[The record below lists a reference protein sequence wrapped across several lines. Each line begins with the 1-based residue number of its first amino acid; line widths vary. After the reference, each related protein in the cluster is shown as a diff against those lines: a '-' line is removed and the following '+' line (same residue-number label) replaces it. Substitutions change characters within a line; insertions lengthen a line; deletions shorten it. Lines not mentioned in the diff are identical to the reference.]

1 MLPMGNFDPKQLNR
15 MLKQFG
21 IESKEIQ
28 AKQVLIY
35 TDSNIIKIEQPAVI
49 EFKIKNEINYQISGK
64 ISKQPIISEEDIK
77 LVMEKTSA
85 SREEAIKALENSGMD
100 IAKAILELTKESNP

>member
-1 MLPMGNFDPKQLNR
+1 MLPIGNFDPKQLQR
-15 MLKQFG
+15 MLRQFG
-21 IESKEIQ
+21 IESKEIE

-35 TDSNIIKIEQPAVI
+35 TNSSIIKIEQPSII

-64 ISKQPIISEEDIK
+64 ISKEPIINEEDIA

-85 SREEAIKALENSGMD
+85 SREEAIQALKNSGMD
-100 IAKAILELTKESNP
+100 IAKAILELTKDKQ

>member
-1 MLPMGNFDPKQLNR
+1 MLR
-15 MLKQFG
+15 QFG
-21 IESKEIQ
+21 IESKEIE

-35 TDSNIIKIEQPAVI
+35 TNSSIIKIEQPSII

-64 ISKQPIISEEDIK
+64 ISKEPIINEEDIA

-85 SREEAIKALENSGMD
+85 SREEAIQALKNSGMD
-100 IAKAILELTKESNP
+100 IAKAILELTKDKQ